1 MLAKKCD
8 ICGAL
13 YEDYNYKSNAR
24 KPSGIM
30 LVNVCP
36 DDDYYKQDVTDCCP
50 KCMAAIMDTIESLK
64 PIVEAD
70 GGKADGC

>member
-8 ICGAL
+8 ICGAF
-13 YEDYNYKSNAR
+13 YESYNERNDPCS
-24 KPSGIM
+24 PSGFM
-30 LVNVCP
+30 LVNVCANGS
-36 DDDYYKQDVTDCCP
+36 YYESGITDCCP

-70 GGKADGC
+70 GGKTDGC